1 MQDREFSFS
10 RKNFD
15 FLRKISNKTTGIVV
29 SDDKFDMFYS
39 RLSRRVRHLGLAN
52 FDEYCD
58 FIENNSDK
66 DELTELINSVTT
78 NLTSFFREQHH
89 FDYLKNSVIPELLVK
104 NKVDKKI
111 RIWSS
116 GCSTGEEP
124 YSLAITLL
132 ESLKNSA
139 NWQIHL
145 DATDVDS
152 NVLAKA
158 QSGVY
163 LQSSLNGISKQC
175 LRTWF
180 QRGTGVNSDK
190 VRVKS
195 IARSMIDFHE
205 LNLAGRWSVPDVK
218 DIIFCRNVI
227 IYFDKD
233 FKKKLVDQYADVLK
247 VGGYLFIGH
256 SESLFNITD
265 RFELIGKTIYRK
277 IK

>member
-1 MQDREFSFS
+1 MQNREFSFS

-15 FLRKISNKTTGIVV
+15 FLRKISNENTGIVV

-39 RLSRRVRHLGLAN
+39 RLSRRVRRLGLSN

-58 FIENNSDK
+58 FIEQSGAK
-66 DELTELINSVTT
+66 GELTELINSVTT

-89 FDYLKNSVIPELLVK
+89 FDYLKMTVIPELLVK
-104 NKVDKKI
+104 NRADKEMSV
-111 RIWSS
+111 WSS

-132 ESLKNSA
+132 DSLRDNL
-139 NWQIHL
+139 NWSVRI

-152 NVLAKA
+152 NVLATA
-158 QSGVY
+158 ESGVY
-163 LQSSLNGISKQC
+163 LYDHLNGMSKQC

-180 QRGTGVNSDK
+180 QRGMGSNADK

-195 IARSMIDFHE
+195 IVRSMIDFHE
-205 LNLAGRWSVPDVK
+205 LNLVGNWSVSDKKDV
-218 DIIFCRNVI
+218 IFCRNVI
-227 IYFDKD
+227 IYFDKK
-233 FKKKLVDQYADVLK
+233 FKKRLVDKYADVLK

-277 IK
+277 VK

>member
-58 FIENNSDK
+58 FIENNNDK

-89 FDYLKNSVIPELLVK
+89 FDYLKNSVVPELLVK
-104 NKVDKKI
+104 NKTDKRI
-111 RIWSS
+111 RVWSS

-132 ESLKNSA
+132 ESLQSRE
-139 NWQIHL
+139 NWQFHL

-163 LQSSLNGISKQC
+163 LQSSLNGVSKQC

-205 LNLAGRWSVPDVK
+205 LNLAGRWTVPDVK

-227 IYFDKD
+227 IYFDKN

-277 IK
+277 VK

>member
-1 MQDREFSFS
+1 MQNREFSFS

-15 FLRKISNKTTGIVV
+15 FLRKISNEKTGIVV

-39 RLSRRVRHLGLAN
+39 RLSRRVRWLGLSN

-58 FIENNSDK
+58 FIEQGGAK
-66 DELTELINSVTT
+66 GELTELINSVTT

-89 FDYLKNSVIPELLVK
+89 FDYLKETVIPELLVK
-104 NKVDKKI
+104 NRADKEMSV
-111 RIWSS
+111 WSS

-132 ESLKNSA
+132 DALRDNL
-139 NWQIHL
+139 NWSVRI

-152 NVLAKA
+152 NVLATA
-158 QSGVY
+158 ESGVY
-163 LQSSLNGISKQC
+163 VYDHLNGMSKQC

-180 QRGTGVNSDK
+180 QRGMGNNADR

-195 IARSMIDFHE
+195 IVRSMIDFHE
-205 LNLAGRWSVPDVK
+205 LNLVGNWSVAEKKDV
-218 DIIFCRNVI
+218 IFCRNVI
-227 IYFDKD
+227 IYFDKK
-233 FKKKLVDQYADVLK
+233 FKKRLVDKYADVLK